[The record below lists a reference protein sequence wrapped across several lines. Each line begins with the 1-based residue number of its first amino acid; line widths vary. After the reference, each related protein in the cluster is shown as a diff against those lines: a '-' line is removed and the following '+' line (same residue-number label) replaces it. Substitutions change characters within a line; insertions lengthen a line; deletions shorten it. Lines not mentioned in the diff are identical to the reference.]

1 MSVDVWIPS
10 PGMSP
15 IEFIG
20 ALEFRDVVY
29 PIPGK
34 DDWGADTLERTVQ
47 GPASRMG
54 TFLKSLKQGSSFKDV
69 NGNIYFLQSWQ
80 PIDHKCFPGA
90 HLIYKGLINDA
101 LPDPIPFTTN
111 PEKVSILSASGL
123 HITVGGDEEGNQ
135 RIIIGGTRE
144 LKYVSTTTTW
154 RYISRGEPKGRK
166 FLNVQGNVRQPTII
180 PRGSVIYAE
189 FEDGGSQ
196 RFAGSA
202 PAALATA
209 LFPIHYV
216 DVTGPNFFPI
226 IGTPYYECEEVCEL
240 RFPDS

>member
-1 MSVDVWIPS
+1 MIDVWVPS

-15 IEFIG
+15 IEFQG
-20 ALEFRDVVY
+20 FCEFRDIII

-47 GPASRMG
+47 GPASRLPQ
-54 TFLKSLKQGSSFKDV
+54 FLKTLKQGSSFKDV
-69 NGNIYFLQSWQ
+69 NNNPFFLQSWKA
-80 PIDHKCFPGA
+80 IEHKCFPGFQ
-90 HLIYKGLINDA
+90 LLYKGLINDA
-101 LPDPIPFTTN
+101 LPDPIPSTVN
-111 PEKVSILSASGL
+111 DEKVSVVTAGGL
-123 HITVGGDEEGNQ
+123 HITIGDEDEGTE
-135 RIIIGGTRE
+135 RIIVGGTRE

-166 FLNVQGNVRQPTII
+166 FLTVQGNVRQPMIL
-180 PRGSVIYAE
+180 PRGSVIFAE

-209 LFPIHYV
+209 LFPIPYIE
-216 DVTGPNFFPI
+216 VTGPNFIPI
-226 IGTPYYECEEVCEL
+226 LGTPYNECEEVCAL